1 MTARHVL
8 VVLAGVLLCFGP
20 CALVYNTWSIFV
32 VPVSE
37 SLGAA
42 SSQFT
47 AFITV
52 IYLIGAL
59 AVPFAGNLMER
70 FDLRIV
76 LSASVLLVAGGM
88 AACSLW
94 TEVWQFYVS
103 GVIEGA
109 GIVSLMFLAVP
120 TLINRWF
127 RVRTGFFIGLCF
139 AMSGVGG
146 AVWSMV
152 GGALMSAASWR
163 VAYLVFAAVVLVVA
177 LPATALFIRSYPE
190 EAGCVPFGAAAST
203 EVPSGKEERGGLAAE
218 ECSSGD
224 EAFPDAAG
232 SLDGSGEAAAVR
244 KEWGVPARVMFRSP
258 AFYLLMVCMGI
269 FNALT
274 VVANLYAS
282 YIHHLG
288 AIGAAGITPEGA
300 IMMASSAAACLMVVS
315 ALSKVGLGALSD
327 KSMVVSLVVACG
339 CGAASVLCMWIGSS
353 AVAFIC
359 AGALLG
365 GVLYAAIDAL
375 GAAFTRRIVGPREY
389 TRIYSRV
396 GMFVNI
402 AGAFAATA
410 FAMVAEVSWE
420 AEWIMALCLI
430 ALAFVL
436 GLSAIRLG
444 RTLEQ
449 TYE

>member
-1 MTARHVL
+1 MAGNRARDAAESVVASSDQAMKKSSNAGSMTARHVL

-37 SLGAA
+37 SLGVA

-52 IYLIGAL
+52 IYLIGAV
-59 AVPFAGNLMER
+59 ASPFAGNLIER
-70 FDLRIV
+70 FDVRVV
-76 LSASVLLVAGGM
+76 LSVSVLLVSGGM
-88 AACSLW
+88 AACSVW
-94 TEVWQFYVS
+94 REVWQFYVS
-103 GVIEGA
+103 GVIEGV
-109 GIVSLMFLAVP
+109 GIVTLMFLAVP

-152 GGALMSAASWR
+152 GGVLMSFASWR
-163 VAYLVFAAVVLVVA
+163 AAYLVFAAVVLAVA

-190 EAGCVPFGAAAST
+190 DAGCVPFGV
-203 EVPSGKEERGGLAAE
+203 ESGKGPIE
-218 ECSSGD
+218 
-224 EAFPDAAG
+224 PD
-232 SLDGSGEAAAVR
+232 AVR
-244 KEWGVPARVMFRSP
+244 KEWGVSAGVMFRSP
-258 AFYLLMVCMGI
+258 VFYLLMVCMGV

-288 AIGAAGITPEGA
+288 SIGTAGITPEGA
-300 IMMASSAAACLMVVS
+300 VMMASSAAACLMVVS

-327 KSMVVSLVVACG
+327 KSMTAALVVACG
-339 CGAASVLCMWIGSS
+339 CGAASVLCMWLGSS
-353 AVAFIC
+353 AVVLIY

-375 GAAFTRRIVGPREY
+375 AAAFTRQIVGPREY
-389 TRIYSRV
+389 TRIYSRIA
-396 GMFVNI
+396 MFVNI

-420 AEWIMALCLI
+420 AEWVMALCLI

-436 GLSAIRLG
+436 GISAIKLG
-444 RTLEQ
+444 RKLEQ